1 MPTRICSGHFWK
13 KWSSKVFCLIRK
25 EESVRYTDFRNL
37 LEGISDPVLAST
49 LKLLI
54 QHGIVERKSYDEM
67 PIRVEYSL
75 TEKGKSA
82 IPVLEGLCKWT
93 ALYRDEHDKDIL
105 HLCADCPI
113 WK

>member
-1 MPTRICSGHFWK
+1 MYIK
-13 KWSSKVFCLIRK
+13 KLNPVSQCP
-25 EESVRYTDFRNL
+25 
-37 LEGISDPVLAST
+37 LE
-49 LKLLI
+49 
-54 QHGIVERKSYDEM
+54 YEM